1 MPTDDVWAPRWR
13 GQRGRLE
20 VWYATFTDR
29 TSGAG
34 LWLHHE
40 HVVPP
45 DTGDLTR
52 AWMAWF
58 PADGPPQWE
67 RCEAIE
73 LTPTGSAG
81 SAGELSW
88 DLTWDSSG
96 QRPLYTFPRWAW
108 ERELLPGCQIVAA
121 PTLEVAGTV
130 QGRTFAGHGNVARIY
145 GHGNA
150 ARWAWLHADLG
161 DGDVVELVAAVSTQ
175 PGLRLLPPV
184 THLRWRLGGRDGPSL
199 QGPSLGLRARLD
211 LPTWTVAGRIGRQK
225 VRIEV
230 TQPEDR
236 CVSIGYVD
244 PDGATATCTNTERAD
259 VSIRIGERSWRLPGT
274 GHAEVGTR
282 P

>member
-1 MPTDDVWAPRWR
+1 MPTDDVWSPRWR

-20 VWYATFTDR
+20 VWYGTFTDR
-29 TSGAG
+29 ASGAG

-45 DTGDLTR
+45 AEGDLTR
-52 AWMAWF
+52 AWVAWF
-58 PADGPPQWE
+58 PTDGPPRWE
-67 RCEAIE
+67 RCDAID
-73 LTPTGSAG
+73 LTPTGSTG
-81 SAGELSW
+81 SAGALAW
-88 DLTWDSSG
+88 DLTWDSSE

-108 ERELLPGCQIVAA
+108 ERELLPAAQIVAA
-121 PTLEVAGTV
+121 PTLEATGTVAG
-130 QGRTFAGHGNVARIY
+130 QPFAGHGNVARIY

-161 DGDVVELVAAVSTQ
+161 DGEVVELVAAVSTR
-175 PGLRLLPPV
+175 PGLRRLPPV
-184 THLRWRLGGRDGPSL
+184 THLRWRLDGRDGPSL
-199 QGPSLGLRARLD
+199 QGPSFGLRSRLD
-211 LPTWTVAGRIGRQK
+211 LPTWSVAGRVGRQQ

-236 CVSIGYVD
+236 CVTIGYTD

-259 VSIRIGERSWRLPGT
+259 VSIRIGDRTWTLSGT